1 MAFGNLP
8 AYQGGNALNFAPVT
22 NALSDVA
29 QTNQQYARMAQQ
41 QQSIDLEK
49 QRTASEL
56 QTQGLQRQGLQQQQ
70 QAEAQKLH
78 GGVAQAIL
86 NAPPDQQAAMGQR
99 YIAAHP
105 ELQQHI
111 AANGFDPADVK
122 GWATSL
128 RDEALGPQNPL
139 DTQIKQANLAQTQQA
154 TEAGKNV
161 IVPMGASV
169 LHNGQ
174 MVPGSGDT
182 NDLVKLNADAVEAG
196 RQDPNMTGMSRSI
209 RPQLNAELERRNVN
223 VMDLKLQADRAHK
236 DMLSLNSSQM
246 LNYHGQFD
254 SFLNTSQY
262 IRDLADQMK
271 QSGIPAMNAVRL
283 GAYIQTQGNSP
294 LGQLATKYQT
304 AVQGLTTE
312 AAQLEQ
318 GGYAPHEAAWD
329 LAKRQIQASYGDR
342 QMDASLGTLERLV
355 RYRRDAIFGQ
365 APSLAPG
372 APNIYGNAPQQP
384 GQQPQGGPP
393 PQGAPPQG
401 AAPGGPQPAAGPPPG
416 DYVYDPATKTVKP
429 K

>member
-1 MAFGNLP
+1 MAFGSLP
-8 AYQGGNALNFAPVT
+8 AYQGGNALNFQPVQ

-29 QTNQQYARMAQQ
+29 QTNQNYAKMAQQ

-56 QTQGLQRQGLQQQQ
+56 QTQSLQRQGLQQQQ

-86 NAPPDQQAAMGQR
+86 NAPPDQQGALGQR

-139 DTQIKQANLAQTQQA
+139 DVEQKQAQIAASKQA
-154 TEAGKNV
+154 TEAGKITV
-161 IVPMGASV
+161 LPMGATA
-169 LHNGQ
+169 LRNGQ
-174 MVPGSGDT
+174 PVPGTGDSGD
-182 NDLVKLNADAVEAG
+182 LIKLNADAVESG
-196 RQDPNMTGMSRSI
+196 RQDPHMTGMSRSI
-209 RPQLNAELERRNVN
+209 RPQLNAELEKRNVN
-223 VMDLKLQADRAHK
+223 VMDLTLQAERARK

-365 APSLAPG
+365 APALAPG
-372 APNIYGNAPQQP
+372 APNVYGNAPQPP
-384 GQQPQGGPP
+384 GQQPQGGPS
-393 PQGAPPQG
+393 QGVPGVPPQG
-401 AAPGGPQPAAGPPPG
+401 AAGPPGQPPG
-416 DYVYDPATKTVKP
+416 PPQQAGWGYVGPVQAR
-429 K
+429 